1 MSEVCGRNA
10 RPEKDRGVGPS
21 RSDTS
26 TSRGTTDFLRLVG
39 ALPGCNALLELFHR
53 ELHRIRVLTGLL
65 ADRRLLIVGQV
76 DADLLFGIGHGL
88 PPVRDGRLSV
98 DFCGSLGPSAQRRPS
113 LTGGS
118 PCPIP
123 KSR

>member
-53 ELHRIRVLTGLL
+53 EFHRVCVLAGLL
-65 ADRRLLIVGQV
+65 ADLGLLIVGQV
-76 DADLLFGIGHGL
+76 DADRLFGTGHGV
-88 PPVRDGRLSV
+88 PPVSDGCSV
-98 DFCGSLGPSAQRRPS
+98 DSDEKMLPLRESSVNLLPTSADS
-113 LTGGS
+113 AL
-118 PCPIP
+118 
-123 KSR
+123 